1 MLLEWPEAK
10 ACSTCLFAV
19 AGFLSGVVES
29 LLIAKGVPQL
39 TIRRFSTVGG
49 AVGMGICSM
58 LYGLSQSVFQAT
70 SFYVLYM
77 LFLQSINAGI
87 VPNMYELGGED
98 SAMMNSS
105 ANALCQIPGF
115 LCAPLELL
123 LRRYTGSWATIYALG
138 SGSYLLTSILYA
150 RLLTQ
155 KSARELLEERNSA

>member
-1 MLLEWPEAK
+1 
-10 ACSTCLFAV
+10 
-19 AGFLSGVVES
+19 
-29 LLIAKGVPQL
+29 
-39 TIRRFSTVGG
+39 
-49 AVGMGICSM
+49 MGICSM

-70 SFYVLYM
+70 GFYVLYM

-98 SAMMNSS
+98 SAMMHSS